1 MINSLILI
9 SMFREDGYMDAWD
22 ILYQQRAPILSFK
35 VSDMPLNAVKVII
48 LSSLVLNVINPVL
61 NS

>member
-1 MINSLILI
+1 
-9 SMFREDGYMDAWD
+9 MFREDGYMDAWD

-35 VSDMPLNAVKVII
+35 VSDAPLNAVKVII
-48 LSSLVLNVINPVL
+48 LSSRVLLNVINPVL

>member
-1 MINSLILI
+1 
-9 SMFREDGYMDAWD
+9 MDAWD

-35 VSDMPLNAVKVII
+35 VSDTPLNAVKVIL
-48 LSSLVLNVINPVL
+48 LSSPVLNVINAVL